1 MSLRNTFVTNL
12 KKYRKEK
19 HFSQMQL
26 AEKCETSTSYIGEI
40 EIGRKFPSI
49 EMIENISIALEIKP
63 YQLFIEEIDSYTK
76 SINPE
81 KKYLLIQKIQSSVE
95 QIILNEEI

>member
-1 MSLRNTFVTNL
+1 MNLRNTFVTNL

-49 EMIENISIALEIKP
+49 EMIENICSALEIKP
-63 YQLFIEEIDSYTK
+63 YQLFIEENDSYIK
-76 SINPE
+76 NINPE
-81 KKYLLIQKIQSSVE
+81 NKRLLIQKIQASIE
-95 QIILNEEI
+95 KIILD